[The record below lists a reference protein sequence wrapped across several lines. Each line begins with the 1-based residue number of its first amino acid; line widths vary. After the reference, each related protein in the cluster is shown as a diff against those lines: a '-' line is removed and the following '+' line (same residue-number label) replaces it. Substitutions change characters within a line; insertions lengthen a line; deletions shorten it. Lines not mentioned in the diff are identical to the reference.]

1 MLTLPRIGASHHR
14 CALATLPPARETC
27 STEVVMMY
35 FRTRLAEPRRRLDL
49 AHVARLVSPL
59 TVAACGAA
67 LLVAGPVIAAPSI
80 DGDNQPV
87 VSSGLLTTPVVE
99 GRNWTAAA
107 SLNTVFDSNYRRAP
121 VPESALRLSPA
132 LILGAGLPLG
142 RQQLFVGANFGRDFT
157 LGHPE
162 FNRNRS
168 GIGGG
173 IAWRVGARCS
183 GLIGGEHQN
192 RLNQVF
198 EQVEF
203 TPNVQKINVVAA
215 SARCQS
221 STGFGV
227 GGSVRHEDIENDR
240 LQRQAFNLR
249 STVYAPNISYG
260 TPTIGQFSLG
270 ATFNDTTYSGRLVP
284 TPVGFQLDGIKMFSG
299 RVGYSR
305 ALGSRLRLSL
315 GASYLKTTPRPAT
328 QLSFDPNGLV
338 IEVQRSTFSGSGY
351 DGSIGYQASP
361 RLRFDISGS
370 RNVRVSP
377 NVGASFI
384 VTQAFS
390 ADMAYRLGSKLEFG
404 IGANRLQND
413 YKNSFVSPDEPVL
426 RVSDRTHRIH
436 AQLDYAPVALYSVGF
451 VVSHQWRESN
461 PAIFDFKS
469 TTASLRLRV
478 KFGRV

>member
-1 MLTLPRIGASHHR
+1 
-14 CALATLPPARETC
+14 
-27 STEVVMMY
+27 MMY
-35 FRTRLAEPRRRLDL
+35 FRVRLTDPLRLPDL
-49 AHVARLVSPL
+49 APVTRPFGARAVAG
-59 TVAACGAA
+59 CGAV
-67 LLVAGPVIAAPSI
+67 LLLASPVLAAPSI

-87 VSSGLLTTPVVE
+87 VSSGLLMTPVID

-107 SLNTVFDSNYRRAP
+107 TLNTVFDSNYRRAP
-121 VPESALRLSPA
+121 IPESALRLSPA
-132 LILGAGLPLG
+132 LSLGVGLPLG

-183 GLIGGEHQN
+183 GLVGGEHQN

-215 SARCQS
+215 SAKCQS

-240 LQRQAFNLR
+240 PERQAFNLR
-249 STVYAPNISYG
+249 STVYAPNLYYG

-284 TPVGFQLDGIKMFSG
+284 TAAGFQQDGIKMFSG

-305 ALGSRLRLSL
+305 ALGSRLQLSL
-315 GASYLKTTPRPAT
+315 GASYLKTAPRPST
-328 QLSFDPNGLV
+328 QLSIDPSGVV
-338 IEVQRSTFSGSGY
+338 IEVPRSTFSGSGY
-351 DGSIGYQASP
+351 DGSIGYQASS

-370 RNVRVSP
+370 RNVRISP

-390 ADMAYRLGSKLEFG
+390 ADVAYRLGSKLEFG
-404 IGANRLQND
+404 LGANRLQND
-413 YKNSFVSPDEPVL
+413 YKNSFVSPDEPV
-426 RVSDRTHRIH
+426 RRISDRTHRVH

-478 KFGRV
+478 KLGRV